1 MEEPDNLEKN
11 SSSQT
16 SRPTARSSRS
26 QIQLLPSLAS
36 GIERPRAQRQ
46 QEGSP
51 VWIHP
56 GSPSLILAVLAHNRM
71 MVDSLDR
78 RPRSVDCVSRA
89 WSVSYRRNA
98 SRILQSGAAAL
109 CKSLQLWEGSRLS
122 RNRRFCRALG
132 QLGSTQ
138 QDRPV
143 ILKPRCDQALA
154 LAGLDCRRL
163 GDLIVGVAIPIG
175 VGSAPVSSQRSTAS
189 VLTGRT
195 A

>member
-1 MEEPDNLEKN
+1 MEEPDNLEKKLIIADITAN
-11 SSSQT
+11 GQKQA
-16 SRPTARSSRS
+16 PTWCVALHR
-26 QIQLLPSLAS
+26 QLHLKNPLQ
-36 GIERPRAQRQ
+36 RRRAQRQ

-71 MVDSLDR
+71 MVVR
-78 RPRSVDCVSRA
+78 VGCHHA
-89 WSVSYRRNA
+89 A
-98 SRILQSGAAAL
+98 SGYEILQLVPSRTVLIVVLAALTVSLVLGSGAAAL
-109 CKSLQLWEGSRLS
+109 CA
-122 RNRRFCRALG
+122 FCRALG